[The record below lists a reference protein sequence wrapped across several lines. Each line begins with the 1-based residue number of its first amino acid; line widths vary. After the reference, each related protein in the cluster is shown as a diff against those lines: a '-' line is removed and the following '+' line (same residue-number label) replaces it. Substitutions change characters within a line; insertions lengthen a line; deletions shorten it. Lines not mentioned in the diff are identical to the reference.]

1 MLAMRA
7 GEREGPRLSPPEVS
21 GDHMLARKLT
31 VVIALVAVAATACG
45 SSSKSSASKSTSPTS
60 PSATTA
66 ASAGSSATTTPSKS
80 YSGSSGSNFCDLA
93 RKDESA
99 FNAKGF
105 TGTAPDL
112 KKLYGNLEPALE
124 EAQSKAPDA
133 IKADF
138 ATFVTAFK
146 QVIKA
151 FADANY
157 DVTKISPTAFA
168 GFADPKIKAAS
179 DHITQYISQVC
190 RVTPTT

>member
-1 MLAMRA
+1 MSEAQPT
-7 GEREGPRLSPPEVS
+7 GKSQEN
-21 GDHMLARKLT
+21 HMLARKLI
-31 VVIALVAVAATACG
+31 VAIALVAVAATACG
-45 SSSKSSASKSTSPTS
+45 SSSKSSASSPTSPTS

-66 ASAGSSATTTPSKS
+66 SGGGSTATTTPSKS
-80 YSGSSGSNFCDLA
+80 YSGSSGSSFCDLA
-93 RKDESA
+93 KKDENA

-105 TGTAPDL
+105 TGTSPADL

-138 ATFVTAFK
+138 ATFVTAYK

-168 GFADPKIKAAS
+168 GFADPKIKAAA
-179 DHITQYISQVC
+179 DHITQYTSQVC
-190 RVTPTT
+190 HITPTT